1 MTNWV
6 DRRAVPPLRR
16 VKHRLSDDAAYW
28 VAFAIGALAG
38 AASLLI
44 YRSNGYSRTMLWLWL
59 LGLAGLSVFFWS
71 RNRALPRVT
80 RRDFLAPLGLMAV
93 FSPLYLLALYRWPVQ
108 VSGDEVAIVDVAE
121 DYAQPQGVD
130 PFGLSYYLS
139 RPVLLFL
146 AWGKL
151 GELFGG
157 FDLYHMRL
165 LHAVFGLLTIAAT
178 YALLRQLLPRSWA
191 IFASAVLGSSHAF
204 LMISRLA
211 MRENTAVLVAVV
223 GFALLLWGL
232 RNEHALATFL
242 GGVVAG
248 LGFYVYFPA
257 RVTMPIWL
265 AFLVLLGLTSRR
277 TFPVRRLVLAG
288 SIALAGFLLM
298 ATPITIAES
307 KIQSVPG
314 PSDSEPQRETLMIYA
329 DAREKQ
335 RQWVFAPTV
344 WEGYKKNVDWGLGT
358 FNNKVADEGFIY
370 RNAGHGFVDPL
381 TGILLWLGVGL
392 LLVRLVRR
400 RADEGVLLAVSGF
413 LILWLSFAFVVNK
426 APNYTRLLVTLPFVA
441 YLVTQAV
448 RWLAGRWQSVP
459 RASAV
464 ITAGALTA
472 LVCWNLAIAWDF
484 VQDGRRDGEVIGSTG
499 RYVTAHSDRPNQKF
513 FITAPGGGWDYYSYG
528 HSIAYE
534 NRLKMFAARDEQVP
548 PAVDLNSLGAFASQA
563 PFALFLRREAYDQVA
578 QQLIQRYPSGRVRNV
593 IPSGTHVVF
602 EVSGDRAE
610 SG

>member
-1 MTNWV
+1 MGGINSRLT
-6 DRRAVPPLRR
+6 RLPREMLAVRWSE
-16 VKHRLSDDAAYW
+16 KT
-28 VAFAIGALAG
+28 AFRGALVIGAVCGVSSLLVYRSSGYSTRMLLLWLAG
-38 AASLLI
+38 
-44 YRSNGYSRTMLWLWL
+44 L
-59 LGLAGLSVFFWS
+59 LGLSAFFWS
-71 RNRALPRVT
+71 RSRVLPRIS
-80 RRDFLAPLGLMAV
+80 RGDLIGPAALALA
-93 FSPLYLLALYRWPVQ
+93 FSPIYVLALYRWPVQ

-121 DYAQPQGVD
+121 SYAHPQDVD

-165 LHAVFGLLTIAAT
+165 LHAVFGLLTIVAT
-178 YALLRQLLPRSWA
+178 YALLRQLLPRGWA
-191 IFASAVLGSSHAF
+191 LFATAVFGSSHAF
-204 LMISRLA
+204 FMISRLA

-232 RNEHALATFL
+232 RTDHALATFL
-242 GGVVAG
+242 GGVVAA

-277 TFPVRRLVLAG
+277 TFPLRRLVLAG
-288 SIALAGFLLM
+288 SIALAGFVLM
-298 ATPITIAES
+298 AAPITIAES
-307 KIQSVPG
+307 KIPSIAG
-314 PSDSEPQRETLMIYA
+314 PSDSEPQKETLMIYA

-344 WEGYKKNVDWGLGT
+344 WEGYKKNVEWGLGT

-370 RNAGHGFVDPL
+370 HNVGHGFVDPL

-441 YLVTQAV
+441 YLVTEAV
-448 RWLAGRWQSVP
+448 RWLADRWRSVP
-459 RASAV
+459 RAPAV
-464 ITAGALTA
+464 ITAVALIA
-472 LVCWNLAIAWDF
+472 LVSWNLAIAWDF
-484 VQDGRRDGEVIGSTG
+484 VQKGRREGEPIGSTG
-499 RYVTAHSDRPNQKF
+499 RYVTAHSDVPGQKF
-513 FITAPGGGWDYYSYG
+513 FITAPGGGWDYFTYGFSTSY
-528 HSIAYE
+528 E
-534 NRLKMFAARDEQVP
+534 DRLKMFASSDAQVQ
-548 PAVDLNSLGAFASQA
+548 PAVEPNFLSDFQA
-563 PFALFLRREAYDQVA
+563 QPPFALFLRREAYDQFA
-578 QQLIQRYPSGRVRNV
+578 PQLVQRYPSGRLRNIVR
-593 IPSGTHVVF
+593 SGTQVVF
-602 EVSGDRAE
+602 EVPS
-610 SG
+610 